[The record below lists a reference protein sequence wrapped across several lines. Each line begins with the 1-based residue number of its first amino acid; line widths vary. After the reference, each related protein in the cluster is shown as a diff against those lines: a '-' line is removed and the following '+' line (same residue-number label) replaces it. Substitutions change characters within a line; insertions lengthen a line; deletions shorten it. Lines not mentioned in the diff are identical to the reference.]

1 MPGCIR
7 AMSFIFSSFAL
18 WLAVRAL
25 DRWDSPA
32 VIISKLLV
40 IAALVALNGF
50 FVAAEFALVKVR
62 HSQVHA
68 LTLEGNKRATISQ
81 HVVENLN
88 SYLSACQLGITLA
101 SLGLG
106 WVGEPFLARMLQPF
120 FALIGIE
127 SIALIRM
134 LSFVL
139 AFGGITF
146 FHIVLGEQA
155 PKILAIRKALPTA
168 IVVSPPLRLFYAIF
182 KPAIWFV
189 NASSN
194 WVLKHILHIE
204 PVAEGELSTSEEELR
219 VILDQS

>member
-18 WLAVRAL
+18 WLAVSAL

-88 SYLSACQLGITLA
+88 AYLSACQLGITLA

-106 WVGEPFLARMLQPF
+106 WLGEPFLARMLQPF
-120 FALIGIE
+120 FALVGISSE
-127 SIALIRM
+127 TAVTSISFAIAFSVITAL
-134 LSFVL
+134 
-139 AFGGITF
+139 
-146 FHIVLGEQA
+146 HIVLGEQA
-155 PKILAIRKALPTA
+155 PKILAIQRSLGTALL
-168 IVVSPPLRLFYAIF
+168 VSPPLRIFYAIF
-182 KPAIWFV
+182 KPFIWF
-189 NASSN
+189 
-194 WVLKHILHIE
+194 
-204 PVAEGELSTSEEELR
+204 
-219 VILDQS
+219 